1 MYRNVCCMYVNVLH
15 VWRVPEEG
23 TESSGTR
30 VAEGSEPQDRCWEL
44 GEASALNRC
53 WGVFQKSGLF
63 FSFWVILFNASGV
76 GVFFLLLSPGLSIF
90 SGVLIPALCQYR
102 WLVLNFIS
110 DWFEA
115 WDDTC
120 WNPCAFT
127 NINNR
132 YLTDLQCRGT
142 AHPCF
147 IPHPTALLWSWA
159 EVLQPLPPSLA
170 MTSSCLPLMSFSFG
184 EPQHL
189 NWIYNPIRAVI
200 IWFHIFK
207 ALVIIAHLFL
217 PGLTLFRR
225 IVLFCF

>member
-1 MYRNVCCMYVNVLH
+1 MFAACMVMCYMCGGCQK
-15 VWRVPEEG
+15 R
-23 TESSGTR
+23 
-30 VAEGSEPQDRCWEL
+30 
-44 GEASALNRC
+44 ALNPLELEL
-53 WGVFQKSGLF
+53 QKAVNPRIGAGSLEKQMHLTAAEVSFRNLDFSSLFKWSFLMPPGL
-63 FSFWVILFNASGV
+63 
-76 GVFFLLLSPGLSIF
+76 VFFFLLSPGLSIF

-127 NINNR
+127 SISNS

-189 NWIYNPIRAVI
+189 NWVYNPIKAVN
-200 IWFHIFK
+200 IWFYIFK